1 MNTFR
6 AWTLC
11 TASGEFVYLHM
22 SVPAKRATSVHLP
35 SYVRPVIL
43 LFNTKTTASN
53 FKKFHGQTIRTSY
66 CVHCFLTDNLSI
78 LRRPSMKRDD
88 AEVEVEV
95 GVIDDSMYTDE
106 FMKKLITAYAVFYVV
121 EKYSVRR
128 GGRVSLVGA
137 MHDPA
142 NSIESSVIHA
152 TIVEGLNDTLDL

>member
-1 MNTFR
+1 MSTFR

-22 SVPAKRATSVHLP
+22 SVPAKRLTNVYSP

-53 FKKFHGQTIRTSY
+53 FKRFHGQTIRTSY
-66 CVHCFLTDNLSI
+66 CVHCFLTNNLSI
-78 LRRPSMKRDD
+78 LRRPSVKRDD
-88 AEVEVEV
+88 VEVEV
-95 GVIDDSMYTDE
+95 GEVDDSMYTDE
-106 FMKKLITAYAVFYVV
+106 FVKKLITAYAVFYVV

-137 MHDPA
+137 MHDPV
-142 NSIESSVIHA
+142 NSMQSSRIHA